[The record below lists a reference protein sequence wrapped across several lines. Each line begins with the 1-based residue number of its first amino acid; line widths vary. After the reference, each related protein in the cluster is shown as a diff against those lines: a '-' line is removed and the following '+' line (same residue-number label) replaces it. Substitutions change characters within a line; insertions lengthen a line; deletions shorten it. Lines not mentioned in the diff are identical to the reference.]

1 MRSRNLIPSHRLEA
15 ARRRRRLKAW
25 VGAVSVYAAVLV
37 TVYVAC
43 VCAWGVDAGSLERRR
58 QAAAE
63 RVEQVSRQ
71 IQETQAHL
79 AEAQR
84 TLDANRTIGG
94 HPDWSL
100 LLMLL
105 SANMNDGVVLRQC
118 RLTPPGAEDDTPGEA
133 PATDGV
139 GWRLEMAGYGRQ
151 VTAVSQF
158 ALAMEKTGLFDEV
171 RLLKTV
177 RQPFLAGQATHFQI
191 RCDLGTR
198 AKESP

>member
-1 MRSRNLIPSHRLEA
+1 MQSRNLIPSHRREA

-25 VGAVSVYAAVLV
+25 IGAVSVYAAALIA
-37 TVYVAC
+37 VYVGS
-43 VCAWGVDAGSLERRR
+43 VCAWGVDADALRRR
-58 QAAAE
+58 RAVTAR
-63 RVEQVSRQ
+63 RVEEINRQ
-71 IQETQAHL
+71 IESAQADL
-79 AEAQR
+79 AQARR
-84 TLDANRTIGG
+84 TLAANEAIGG

-105 SANMNDGVVLRQC
+105 ADNMNDGVVLRRC
-118 RLTPPGAEDDTPGEA
+118 RLSPPDADDALPAENADV
-133 PATDGV
+133 V
-139 GWRLEMAGYGRQ
+139 GWRLTMSGYGRE

-158 ALAMEKTGLFDEV
+158 ALALEETGLFDEV

-198 AKESP
+198 AEETP

>member
-1 MRSRNLIPSHRLEA
+1 
-15 ARRRRRLKAW
+15 
-25 VGAVSVYAAVLV
+25 VG
-37 TVYVAC
+37 C
-43 VCAWGVDAGSLERRR
+43 VCAWAVDADALEGRR
-58 QAAAE
+58 QATAE
-63 RVEQVSRQ
+63 RVQAISRQ
-71 IQETQAHL
+71 IEKAQADL
-79 AEAQR
+79 AAARR
-84 TLDANRTIGG
+84 TLAANRTIGG

-118 RLTPPGAEDDTPGEA
+118 RLSPPDTEDDAAE
-133 PATDGV
+133 PAADAS
-139 GWRLEMAGYGRQ
+139 GWRLDMTGYGRQ

-158 ALAMEKTGLFDEV
+158 ALALEKTGLFDEV

-198 AKESP
+198 PEEAP